1 MFRRITFILSVF
13 LLTTGFLKAKLEN
26 CADEEFRKNEKFNRN
41 AEYKSVEKTNKE
53 KEADKISFEKAKA
66 RCLKKGNENN
76 LGTRVCILQAAS
88 KFTLS
93 FKDVKVRDIPQSE
106 NNRNYK
112 KFINQSLKRK
122 MSDREYENQYSSCI
136 ELKKNNN
143 ELFEAKY

>member
-1 MFRRITFILSVF
+1 MFKRLTFILSVF
-13 LLTTGFLKAKLEN
+13 LLTTGFFKAKLEN

-53 KEADKISFEKAKA
+53 KEADKIFFEKEKA
-66 RCLKKGNENN
+66 RCLKKGNENS
-76 LGTRVCILQAAS
+76 LGTRICYGVAELNLNS
-88 KFTLS
+88 N
-93 FKDVKVRDIPQSE
+93 FKSVKVRDIPQSE

>member
-1 MFRRITFILSVF
+1 MFRRITFILLVF
-13 LLTTGFLKAKLEN
+13 LITTGFFKAKLEN
-26 CADEEFRKNEKFNRN
+26 CADEEFWKNIKFNRN
-41 AEYKSVEKTNKE
+41 AEYKLVEKTDKE
-53 KEADKISFEKAKA
+53 KEADKISFEKAKV

-76 LGTRVCILQAAS
+76 LGTRACILQAAT

-106 NNRNYK
+106 NNKNYK

-122 MSDREYENQYSSCI
+122 MSDHEYENQYSSCI

>member
-1 MFRRITFILSVF
+1 MFRRLTFILSVF
-13 LLTTGFLKAKLEN
+13 LLTTGFFKAKLEN
-26 CADEEFRKNEKFNRN
+26 CADEEFRKNGKFNRN

-53 KEADKISFEKAKA
+53 KEADKISFEKDKTE
-66 RCLKKGNENN
+66 CLKKNGNTYN
-76 LGTRVCILQAAS
+76 GRVCIYLAKAEYGN
-88 KFTLS
+88 
-93 FKDVKVRDIPQSE
+93 FKQVKVKDIPQSE

-112 KFINQSLKRK
+112 KFINQSLKKK

>member
-1 MFRRITFILSVF
+1 MFRRLTFILSVF
-13 LLTTGFLKAKLEN
+13 LLTTGFFKAKLEN
-26 CADEEFRKNEKFNRN
+26 CADEEFRKNGKFNRN

-66 RCLKKGNENN
+66 RCLKTGNENS
-76 LGTRVCILQAAS
+76 LGTRICLLGVEHFNS
-88 KFTLS
+88 N
-93 FKDVKVRDIPQSE
+93 FKSVKVRDIPQSE

-136 ELKKNNN
+136 KLKKNNN